1 MFAKNIKFRS
11 SLFKGLRVKGRAL
24 RVKGRAL
31 AVSKGRAFAMIN
43 EPEDYVEKQIKQYE
57 QDGIIRG
64 YRAVIDYDKVKD
76 AGATAFIELKV
87 TPKKDTGFDEI
98 AKQVMA
104 FEEVENVYLMAGS
117 FDLMVRVNGENVT
130 EIAMFVAKRLSTLDG
145 VLATN
150 THFQLRT
157 YKESGIIIFDEEDQ
171 EDKRS
176 IIL

>member
-1 MFAKNIKFRS
+1 MDKILNILKENS
-11 SLFKGLRVKGRAL
+11 NLSYGEIA
-24 RVKGRAL
+24 
-31 AVSKGRAFAMIN
+31 AMIN